1 MSACTDVIRA
11 RLQSLLTF
19 NDWKNTTSAQL
30 NAISANAQNGS
41 VQPSPTESNT
51 FATLSADIFN
61 TTACIQSELTNL
73 AGTSNTI
80 SQMQQEILSTN
91 DAIVQ
96 AEADISISRDRVAYI
111 RNPEQRTSYYESWFP
126 LDRPMHVGNVP
137 FFVGA
142 TVFILLF
149 GLLLILSFM
158 GVDFSIIIHPT
169 LLVNLQ
175 YIFSQ
180 FTWLTL
186 IQGVV
191 FVYALY
197 YFTGS
202 R

>member
-1 MSACTDVIRA
+1 MSACTDAIKA
-11 RLQSLLTF
+11 TLQSLDTF
-19 NDWKNTTSAQL
+19 NAWKNTTSAQL

-41 VQPSPTESNT
+41 IEPSPIESST

-61 TTACIQSELTNL
+61 TTACIQSELTKI

-80 SQMQQEILSTN
+80 SQMQQEILTTS
-91 DAIVQ
+91 DAIIQ
-96 AEADISISRDRVAYI
+96 AESDISVSRDRVAYI

-126 LDRPMHVGNVP
+126 LDRPMHAANVP

-142 TVFILLF
+142 TVFILLL

-175 YIFSQ
+175 YVSSQ

-186 IQGVV
+186 IQGIV

-197 YFTGS
+197 YFTGN

>member
-11 RLQSLLTF
+11 RLQSLDTF
-19 NDWKNTTSAQL
+19 NAWKNTTSTQL

-41 VQPSPTESNT
+41 AQPSPTESST

-61 TTACIQSELTNL
+61 TTACVQSELTNL
-73 AGTSNTI
+73 AGTTNTI
-80 SQMQQEILSTN
+80 SQMQQEILTTS
-91 DAIVQ
+91 DAIIQ

-126 LDRPMHVGNVP
+126 LDRPMRAGNVP

-142 TVFILLF
+142 TVFIVLF

-175 YIFSQ
+175 YIFAQ

-186 IQGVV
+186 IQGLALL
-191 FVYALY
+191 YALY
-197 YFTGS
+197 YFT
-202 R
+202 RNR